1 MRLTNKQ
8 VVKASDAL
16 AKMLNTSLPVRQ
28 AYSIKKTA
36 ESIKKQILFIE
47 EQRIELVKKYG
58 EKDGDNYK
66 IVDKKKEN
74 LFYKDYN
81 ELLNLKEDIDV
92 RQLGITELDGV
103 ELTPNE
109 FETIEFMIKE

>member
-1 MRLTNKQ
+1 MQLTNKQ

-16 AKMLNTSLPVRQ
+16 AKMLNTSLPVKQ

-36 ESIKKQILFIE
+36 ESIKKQIIFVE

-58 EKDGDNYK
+58 EKDDDNYK
-66 IVDKKKEN
+66 IVDKKSEDS
-74 LFYKDYN
+74 FYKDYAD
-81 ELLNLKEDIDV
+81 LLSLKEDIDV
-92 RQLGITELDGV
+92 RQLCIDELDGV

-109 FETIEFMIKE
+109 FESIEFMIKE